1 MSVRTL
7 AQELYALERK
17 VERLRHE
24 LEQAPLPRKDEVDLE
39 LIRATAERDRLRA
52 VLQAKKVRT

>member
-1 MSVRTL
+1 MSLRAL

-24 LEQAPLPRKDEVDLE
+24 LEQAPPPRRDEIDLE
-39 LIRATAERDRLRA
+39 LLQAKAERDRLRA
-52 VLQAKKVRT
+52 VLRAKKE